1 MKGTFAMNWIH
12 KCDGIP
18 KSSIFWKLS
27 KVKCIRFTLSHLIQ
41 TRWTKNSF
49 KWIIT
54 RNCHSGFRLLFIM
67 PKPYG
72 ARPSW
77 FGFFFWEKNSK
88 WWKKKCQ
95 SGVPSVLHQP
105 SFVRPFRSF
114 PEVLFSIATHYACFF
129 SLSPPLSLFL
139 LSCISIFIMSWC
151 GKFNFELK
159 FSSHS

>member
-1 MKGTFAMNWIH
+1 MKGTFAVNWIH
-12 KCDGIP
+12 KCDGMR

-49 KWIIT
+49 KWIKT

-77 FGFFFWEKNSK
+77 FGFFFKEKK
-88 WWKKKCQ
+88 LQMMKKKNVNLMYHLFYINPHLFGHFAVFQKFYFLFNALCLFFL
-95 SGVPSVLHQP
+95 SLS
-105 SFVRPFRSF
+105 SS
-114 PEVLFSIATHYACFF
+114 LFSFFASFF
-129 SLSPPLSLFL
+129 S
-139 LSCISIFIMSWC
+139 
-151 GKFNFELK
+151 
-159 FSSHS
+159 

>member
-18 KSSIFWKLS
+18 KSSFFWKLP

-88 WWKKKCQ
+88 WWKKN
-95 SGVPSVLHQP
+95 VNPVYH
-105 SFVRPFRSF
+105 
-114 PEVLFSIATHYACFF
+114 LFYINPHLFGHFAVFQEFYFLLQRIMLVF
-129 SLSPPLSLFL
+129 SLFL
-139 LSCISIFIMSWC
+139 PLSRS
-151 GKFNFELK
+151 
-159 FSSHS
+159 FSSLASLFL